1 MAVVQPIAAD
11 YQQTLRVCLDQR
23 ARAEALAYQTVAAG
37 LRNLFLVG
45 CGGSAVA
52 MYPTQYLFE
61 RASARVPV
69 SLLTSGEFVWRH
81 PASLGPGSLVI
92 VASHTGTTAET
103 LDAARVAREAGAT
116 IAAVTRSPESP
127 LAGLADVPFVYGSED
142 TVTDAKYVLIGQ
154 LGLATLS
161 RLGELRDYTGATRAY
176 DALPDA
182 LHAARLATEATNHEI
197 AQRLQDAAITYVVAS
212 GPAFGAAYLL
222 AMCFLQEM
230 QWMHAAAFNAG
241 EFLHGAMEV
250 VIDDV
255 PVVVLLGED
264 ETRPMAER
272 VQAFARRYTQ
282 RAISY
287 DSRDL
292 SLPGVPDAWRSLVS
306 PIALSG
312 VVTRLASHLEA
323 VRDHSLDLRR
333 YMSKVSY

>member
-1 MAVVQPIAAD
+1 MATVQPIAAD
-11 YQQTLRVCLDQR
+11 YQQTLRRCLGQR
-23 ARAEALAYQTVAAG
+23 AQAEGFATATIAAG

-52 MYPTQYLFE
+52 MHPTQYLFE
-61 RASARVPV
+61 RTSARVPV
-69 SLLTSGEFVWRH
+69 SLLTSSEFVWRH
-81 PASLGPGSLVI
+81 PASLGAGSLVI
-92 VASHTGTTAET
+92 VASHTGRTTET
-103 LDAARVAREAGAT
+103 LEAARLAREAGAT
-116 IAAVTRSPESP
+116 IAAVTRSPGSP
-127 LAGLADVPFVYGSED
+127 LAELADVSFSYGSDD

-154 LGLATLS
+154 LGLAILAQ
-161 RLGELRDYTGATRAY
+161 LGELDDYTGATRAY
-176 DALPDA
+176 DALPEA
-182 LHAARLATEATNHEI
+182 LYAARLATEAANHDV
-197 AQRLQDAAITYVVAS
+197 ALRLQDAAITYVVAS
-212 GPAFGAAYLL
+212 GPVFGAAYLL

-250 VIDDV
+250 VTDDV

-272 VQAFARRYTQ
+272 VQLFAQRYTR

-287 DSRDL
+287 DSEDL
-292 SLPGVPDAWRSLVS
+292 PLPGVPDTWRSLVS

-333 YMSKVSY
+333 YMFKVSY